1 MHLIWNHTTDEGGG
15 IMKKLLLV
23 ILMVALTVFSFAQ
36 KRVTITMTAGAVG
49 KELEVLYAQLDRF
62 MKANPDIKVSVMPM
76 PNSSTERHDLYVTYL
91 AAGEKEPTVLM
102 LDVIW
107 PAEFAP
113 YLEDLTNDRAYFELD
128 KFLPGTVKSAT
139 VNGRIVAIPWFT
151 DAGLLY
157 YRKDLL
163 EKYGFK
169 NPPKTW
175 DELVKIAKTITAKE
189 KNMYGFVWQGARYE
203 GLVCD
208 FMEYLIS
215 FGGDVLD
222 EAGNVVINTPAAV
235 KALQFM
241 VDLIYKENV
250 SPRAVTTYMEEE
262 ARRVFQNGQ
271 AVFMRNWPYAWSLLN
286 DPKESKVAGKV
297 GVAPLPAGPA
307 GRSAATLGGWMLG
320 INKNATPEEK
330 EAAKKLIKFLTS
342 YDEQLYKAVNAG
354 QNPTREAVY
363 KDAQLK
369 KAAPFMVELYG
380 VFINAEPRPRTAKYS
395 ELSDVMQKYIHAA
408 LTQQMTAQKAIEE
421 MAKELNKVLGK

>member
-1 MHLIWNHTTDEGGG
+1 MR
-15 IMKKLLLV
+15 KLLLV
-23 ILMVALTVFSFAQ
+23 ILMVVLTVFSFAQ

-222 EAGNVVINTPAAV
+222 EAGNVVINSPAAV

-342 YDEQLYKAVNAG
+342 YEEQLYKAVNAG

-421 MAKELNKVLGK
+421 MAKELNRVLGK

>member
-1 MHLIWNHTTDEGGG
+1 MR
-15 IMKKLLLV
+15 KLVL
-23 ILMVALTVFSFAQ
+23 ILMVVLALLTFAQ
-36 KRVTITMTAGAVG
+36 RRVTITMTAGAVG
-49 KELEVLYAQLDRF
+49 KELEVLYDQLDRF
-62 MKANPDIKVSVMPM
+62 MRANPDIKVSVMPM

-113 YLEDLTNDRAYFELD
+113 YLEDLTADKAYFELD

-139 VNGRIVAIPWFT
+139 VDGKIVAIPWFT

-163 EKYGFK
+163 EKYGFR

-175 DELVKIAKTITAKE
+175 DELVRMAKTITSRE
-189 KNMYGFVWQGARYE
+189 RGIHGFVWQGARYE

-208 FMEYLIS
+208 FMEFLIS

-222 EAGNVVINTPAAV
+222 DAGNVVINSPQAV
-235 KALQFM
+235 SALQFM
-241 VDLIYKENV
+241 VDLIHKEKI
-250 SPRAVTTYMEEE
+250 SPTAVTTYMEEE
-262 ARRVFQNGQ
+262 ARRTFQNGQ
-271 AVFMRNWPYAWSLLN
+271 AVFMRNWPYAWALLN
-286 DPKESKVAGKV
+286 DSKESKVAGKV
-297 GVAPLPAGPA
+297 GVAPLPAGPS

-330 EAAKKLIKFLTS
+330 AAAKRLIKFLTT

-363 KDAQLK
+363 KDPQLK
-369 KAAPFMVELYG
+369 RAAPFMVELYS

-408 LTQQMTAQKAIEE
+408 LTQQMTAQRAIEE
-421 MAKELNKVLGK
+421 MAKELRRVLGK

>member
-1 MHLIWNHTTDEGGG
+1 
-15 IMKKLLLV
+15 MKKFVFFALLLV
-23 ILMVALTVFSFAQ
+23 LSVVAFS
-36 KRVTITMTAGAVG
+36 RVTITMTAGAVG

-91 AAGEKEPTVLM
+91 ASGEKEPTILM

-113 YLEDLTNDRAYFELD
+113 YLEDLSDGKSYFELD
-128 KFLPGTVKSAT
+128 KFLPGTVKAAT
-139 VNGRIVAIPWFT
+139 VGGKIVAIPWFT

-189 KNMYGFVWQGARYE
+189 KNIVGFVWQGARYE

-208 FMEYLIS
+208 FIEYLVS

-222 EAGNVVINTPAAV
+222 DNGNVIVNSPAAV

-241 VDLIYKENV
+241 VDLIYKEKV
-250 SPRAVTTYMEEE
+250 SPQAVTTYMEEE
-262 ARRVFQNGQ
+262 ARRKFQAGE
-271 AVFMRNWPYAWSLLN
+271 AVFMRNWPYAWALLN
-286 DPKESKVAGKV
+286 NPKESKVAGKV
-297 GVAPLPAGPA
+297 GVAPLPAGP
-307 GRSAATLGGWMLG
+307 GGKSAATLGGWMLG

-330 EAAKKLIKFLTS
+330 AAAKKLIKFLTG
-342 YDEQLYKAVNAG
+342 YDEQLYKAINAG
-354 QNPTREAVY
+354 QNPTMMDVY
-363 KDAQLK
+363 KNAELK

-380 VFINAEPRPRTAKYS
+380 MFINAVPRPRTEKYS
-395 ELSDVMQKYIHAA
+395 EISDVIQKYVHAA
-408 LTQQMTAQKAIEE
+408 LTQQMTPVKAIEE
-421 MAKELNKVLGK
+421 MAKDLNKVLGK

>member
-1 MHLIWNHTTDEGGG
+1 
-15 IMKKLLLV
+15 MKKLLLV

>member
-1 MHLIWNHTTDEGGG
+1 MR
-15 IMKKLLLV
+15 KYLLV
-23 ILMVALTVFSFAQ
+23 VLLVVLAVFSFAQ

-113 YLEDLTNDRAYFELD
+113 YLEDLTNDKAYFELD

-175 DELVKIAKTITAKE
+175 DELVRMAKTITAKE

-222 EAGNVVINTPAAV
+222 EAGNVVINSPAAV
-235 KALQFM
+235 RALQFM

-271 AVFMRNWPYAWSLLN
+271 AVFMRNWPYAWALLN

-342 YDEQLYKAVNAG
+342 YDEQLYKAINAG

-363 KDAQLK
+363 KDPQLK

-421 MAKELNKVLGK
+421 MAKELRRVLGK